1 MNQLSKMNSFILA
14 LTFPSLLGCGLV
26 AGIFFAFSNFVMKSL
41 GRLPSAQG
49 IAAMQNINV
58 DVINGWFMLAFM
70 GTAVCCLA
78 VAISCFFAWDK
89 PGSAYLL
96 AGSLFYLVGTILVTM
111 IFNVPLNNTLAA
123 VDPTS
128 ADAIEVWSIYL
139 KSWVL
144 WNHVRTIAA
153 LAATACF
160 GFALIR

>member
-1 MNQLSKMNSFILA
+1 MNQLSKMNSFILT
-14 LTFPSLLGCGLV
+14 LTFLSLLGCGLV

-41 GRLPSAQG
+41 GRLPPAQG

-58 DVINGWFMLAFM
+58 DVINGGFMLAFM
-70 GTAVCCLA
+70 GTALCCLA
-78 VAISCFFAWDK
+78 VAISCFFAWNK
-89 PGSAYLL
+89 PGSPYLL

-111 IFNVPLNNTLAA
+111 VFNVPLNNALAA

-128 ADAIEVWSIYL
+128 TGAIPVWSLYL

-160 GFALIR
+160 GFTLIR